1 MNHPET
7 MGPDPHVAGSDLP
20 KAVFCN
26 DVGYLPD
33 GTPMNK
39 AGNWMNHPETIG
51 PDPHMAGSALPP
63 PLKGYQNDIG
73 YMADGTPMDKAG
85 NLCNH

>member
-7 MGPDPHVAGSDLP
+7 MGPDPHVPGSDLP